1 MPLEFDPAK
10 SRRNAEERGMAFE
23 TAEDFEFETAIVRQ
37 DTRKAYP
44 EPRFQGIGLIGE
56 TICFLV
62 FTPKPDGF
70 RVISLRKAKRKER
83 NEWLVS
89 QIRK

>member
-1 MPLEFDPAK
+1 VAIEFDPAK
-10 SRRNAEERGMAFE
+10 SQRNAELRGMPFAM
-23 TAEDFEFETAIVRQ
+23 AEDFEFEEAIVRQ
-37 DTRKAYP
+37 DTRKEYP

>member
-1 MPLEFDPAK
+1 MPIEFDPAK
-10 SRRNAEERGMAFE
+10 SRKNAEERGMAFE

-44 EPRFQGIGLIGE
+44 EARFQGIGLIGE